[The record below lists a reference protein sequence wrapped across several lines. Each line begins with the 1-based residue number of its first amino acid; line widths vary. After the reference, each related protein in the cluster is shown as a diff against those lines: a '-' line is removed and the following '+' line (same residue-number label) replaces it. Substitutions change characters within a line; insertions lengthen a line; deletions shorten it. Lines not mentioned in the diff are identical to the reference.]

1 MYKRKGF
8 REKVVCVIVSTFLI
22 FIFAN
27 QLLLVDVFSY
37 SCPKTTMADFRY
49 ISLKPWKIDKNHL
62 ITTYFY
68 RLTTPGNLESSK
80 NLDCKTVRIFA
91 YSSTRERSNKR
102 SAPRLKT
109 ESKTGERLKSANI
122 QRTLLLF
129 GLFLKLKKSTF
140 QEKKDLWCADEA
152 FRIILIQRG
161 LQRHNKFC
169 GVIIFS

>member
-1 MYKRKGF
+1 MYKREGF
-8 REKVVCVIVSTFLI
+8 RGKVVCVIVSTFLI
-22 FIFAN
+22 FMFAD
-27 QLLLVDVFSY
+27 QLLLVDLFSY
-37 SCPKTTMADFRY
+37 SCPKTTMADFPY

-68 RLTTPGNLESSK
+68 RLTTLGNLESSK

-91 YSSTRERSNKR
+91 YSSTLEQSTGT
-102 SAPRLKT
+102 RLKT
-109 ESKTGERLKSANI
+109 ESETGERLKSANI

-140 QEKKDLWCADEA
+140 QEKRDLWCADEA
-152 FRIILIQRG
+152 FRIILLQRG